1 MIKEAMKQGKNVYG
15 INVVVQESCILKA
28 ARAFLVFK
36 AVEEFGEIL
45 VYNPSSQDIEDE
57 KFDCDFSI
65 FIASDEPYEKIAEA
79 AK

>member
-36 AVEEFGEIL
+36 AVEEKGEII
-45 VYNPSSQDIEDE
+45 VSTAQPHRMIEEVRKSIQDIHT
-57 KFDCDFSI
+57 
-65 FIASDEPYEKIAEA
+65 
-79 AK
+79 

>member
-36 AVEEFGEIL
+36 AVEEK
-45 VYNPSSQDIEDE
+45 VRSSYP
-57 KFDCDFSI
+57 CP
-65 FIASDEPYEKIAEA
+65 AHRM
-79 AK
+79 